1 MFKIPC
7 DCHIKTCL
15 SLKRRAILKMPT
27 IVFRGA
33 QVLSIGFRI
42 KPLRKS
48 AVLCYDKNHPHF
60 AVKLVYFREAAMNH
74 LV

>member
-1 MFKIPC
+1 
-7 DCHIKTCL
+7 
-15 SLKRRAILKMPT
+15 MPT